1 MTWGFWK
8 DKVSKLATLLC
19 HCNWFVSELS
29 FFNRFMCSVGER
41 VWCQGGEI
49 KANERESERESRWE
63 TETQSHV
70 RRLNFRA
77 TNNLHISALTAV
89 SYLKDPQET
98 VFFIA
103 FFQSHTLSI
112 CSYNSVV
119 SCVNTFVNI
128 FILFDF
134 MTLLNSFRNFYWFI
148 WSTTGLVIHLI
159 RNCIENKKTESI
171 NDKAEITDC

>member
-1 MTWGFWK
+1 MK
-8 DKVSKLATLLC
+8 ERA
-19 HCNWFVSELS
+19 
-29 FFNRFMCSVGER
+29 SVR
-41 VWCQGGEI
+41 AGG
-49 KANERESERESRWE
+49 KQKHS
-63 TETQSHV
+63 TQRHV

-77 TNNLHISALTAV
+77 SNNLHISALTAV

-103 FFQSHTLSI
+103 FFQSHTIINMLLQLWQL
-112 CSYNSVV
+112 YK
-119 SCVNTFVNI
+119 CVNTFVNI